1 MPKVLTKES
10 LKDGGNLLLEQN
22 FIDVTVEDAIKQ
34 GLNAMNVTEKQVK
47 IEVIQPGKKGFF
59 GIGKQNAEVKLII
72 IDPELKRTKS
82 ESASKTNPEEEKQL
96 VQAHDADETV
106 ETSDEI
112 AHETEVEKSSPS
124 VEHAHKNHKQ
134 ELIES
139 TKDYIM
145 QVIHSMGYEATAE
158 IHYKNNSEIVINI
171 ESDEASRIIGK
182 RGQILNSLQV
192 LAQNYFNQLEKSYT
206 IITLDIENYREK
218 RKETLQNLALNM
230 SKKAIAT
237 GKPVKFEPMPNYER
251 KIMHQILSKIENI
264 ETYSEGREPHRYLV
278 IRAR

>member
-1 MPKVLTKES
+1 M
-10 LKDGGNLLLEQN
+10 LEQN

-82 ESASKTNPEEEKQL
+82 EPAAKKNSEEEKQL
-96 VQAHDADETV
+96 VQALDAGENV
-106 ETSDEI
+106 ETTD
-112 AHETEVEKSSPS
+112 ETEVEISSPS
-124 VEHAHKNHKQ
+124 VKQVHKNHKQ
-134 ELIES
+134 ELIEL

-145 QVIHSMGYEATAE
+145 HVIHSMGYEASAE
-158 IHYKNNSEIVINI
+158 IHYKNSSEIVINI
-171 ESDEASRIIGK
+171 ESDQASRIIGK
-182 RGQILNSLQV
+182 RGQVLNSLQV

-237 GKPVKFEPMPNYER
+237 GKPIKFEPMPNYER

>member
-82 ESASKTNPEEEKQL
+82 EPAAKKNSEEEKQL
-96 VQAHDADETV
+96 VQALDAGENV
-106 ETSDEI
+106 ETTD
-112 AHETEVEKSSPS
+112 ETEVEISSPS
-124 VEHAHKNHKQ
+124 VKQVHKNHKQ

-145 QVIHSMGYEATAE
+145 HVIHSMGYEASAE
-158 IHYKNNSEIVINI
+158 IHYKNSSEIVINI
-171 ESDEASRIIGK
+171 ESDQASRIIGK
-182 RGQILNSLQV
+182 RGQVLNSLQV

-237 GKPVKFEPMPNYER
+237 GKPIKFEPMPNYER